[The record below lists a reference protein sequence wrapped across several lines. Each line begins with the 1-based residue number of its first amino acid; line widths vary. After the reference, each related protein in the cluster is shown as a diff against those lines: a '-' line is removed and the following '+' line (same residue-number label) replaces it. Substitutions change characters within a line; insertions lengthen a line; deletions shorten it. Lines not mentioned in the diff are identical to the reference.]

1 MRQHERQVTAASVAL
16 LVGGY
21 FVYRFYV
28 KNKQLKSCWFHQIH
42 LRAPKRDEIIIVRS
56 SDEANAAAEAIM
68 AVNPACVGLDCEWVG
83 KNKTALVQ
91 ISAWMGNDSGV
102 KCYLF
107 RLCHFDLLT
116 TAKLLELLRHERIV
130 KLGVG
135 IDGDMKKLAKEF
147 EPTILNGVYF
157 DLRHAAIH
165 TKSVQAGGLA
175 SLVRQALN
183 RKLGK
188 SLYLFLSAYFSIV

>member
-1 MRQHERQVTAASVAL
+1 
-16 LVGGY
+16 
-21 FVYRFYV
+21 
-28 KNKQLKSCWFHQIH
+28 
-42 LRAPKRDEIIIVRS
+42 
-56 SDEANAAAEAIM
+56 
-68 AVNPACVGLDCEWVG
+68 
-83 KNKTALVQ
+83 
-91 ISAWMGNDSGV
+91 
-102 KCYLF
+102 
-107 RLCHFDLLT
+107 
-116 TAKLLELLRHERIV
+116 LLELLRHEQIV

-183 RKLGK
+183 RKLDK
-188 SLYLFLSAYFSIV
+188 DWRIRASNWEIDRLSEKQMLYAADDSLSALQVLGKKRCSSYIILDKCYS